1 MARKV
6 GQIIARGDH
15 GWLMVGGAEEFRK
28 YSGTGF
34 TRVVLG
40 TRLVFTDG
48 ATWRLWVQPELRAYR
63 RQRNLFSVS
72 GWPTIR
78 QRQEHSWFS
87 MEHPNSNVGPSC
99 QISPKR

>member
-6 GQIIARGDH
+6 GQIIARGDR
-15 GWLMVGGAEEFRK
+15 GWLMVGEVEEFRK

-48 ATWRLWVQPELRAYR
+48 AT
-63 RQRNLFSVS
+63 
-72 GWPTIR
+72 
-78 QRQEHSWFS
+78 
-87 MEHPNSNVGPSC
+87 
-99 QISPKR
+99 